1 MRTPRRL
8 NPGLN
13 FEACGGADGKKSRKI
28 ILRAAIR
35 KPRSSFHTVCKKNAL
50 RLNRCHYCYFWRNS
64 PRMN

>member
-35 KPRSSFHTVCKKNAL
+35 NCMKYARSLHFAAL
-50 RLNRCHYCYFWRNS
+50 FQYAHREINLRVL
-64 PRMN
+64 

>member
-13 FEACGGADGKKSRKI
+13 FEACGGAGGKKSRKI

-35 KPRSSFHTVCKKNAL
+35 KPRSSFHTVCKI
-50 RLNRCHYCYFWRNS
+50 
-64 PRMN
+64 